1 MLDIKSDDDM
11 HSSIDRASTHR
22 RCDVE
27 WGNSSGALPERGQAI
42 KNAPSSIPPA
52 GGFARA
58 AVKEGPAQGRFER
71 GQRASVRGLGGE
83 LGNRSRHLF

>member
-27 WGNSSGALPERGQAI
+27 WGSSSGALPERGQAI
-42 KNAPSSIPPA
+42 KTRPPRSPRPEA
-52 GGFARA
+52 L
-58 AVKEGPAQGRFER
+58 PER
-71 GQRASVRGLGGE
+71 R
-83 LGNRSRHLF
+83 